1 MSRVVA
7 LIDGEHYPPVVCAA
21 LDELAGIH
29 EVVAAVLLGGSEKV
43 LTSEDGYGV
52 PVVRGASALDAL
64 HTAIMRYGPEV
75 IVDLSDEPVVTS
87 DDRFRLAGVA
97 LEHGV
102 SYLGADFQF
111 DPPLIECETRTPTL
125 AVVGTGKRVG
135 KTAVSAHVARTLAAR
150 GLRPLVLA
158 MGRGGPSEP
167 ELLRGDE
174 VALTTT
180 DLLAFAR
187 RGVHAAS
194 DCYEDAIMARVP
206 TVGCRRCGGGMAGSV
221 FSSNVAEGARLA
233 DSLEAGLIILEGSG
247 AAVPPV
253 LADATMLV
261 VGASQGLRALTAY
274 FGPLRLASA
283 DAVVIAGA
291 EPALVTSADI
301 EALLAHVRV
310 ARPDARASAV
320 TFRPRPLEP
329 VAGRRAFLATT
340 APEAL
345 LPVLREHLERE
356 YGCEV
361 VAASACLSDR
371 SRLRAD
377 LAAAADSFDVL
388 LTELKAAAID
398 VVAEAGEFAGVPTV
412 LLDNVPR
419 VVAGDDLDE
428 TAAILGDL
436 AIIRGEERDDAR

>member
-1 MSRVVA
+1 M
-7 LIDGEHYPPVVCAA
+7 
-21 LDELAGIH
+21 
-29 EVVAAVLLGGSEKV
+29 
-43 LTSEDGYGV
+43 
-52 PVVRGASALDAL
+52 
-64 HTAIMRYGPEV
+64 
-75 IVDLSDEPVVTS
+75 
-87 DDRFRLAGVA
+87 
-97 LEHGV
+97 
-102 SYLGADFQF
+102 
-111 DPPLIECETRTPTL
+111 
-125 AVVGTGKRVG
+125 
-135 KTAVSAHVARTLAAR
+135 
-150 GLRPLVLA
+150 LA

-167 ELLRGDE
+167 ELLRGDV
-174 VALTTT
+174 VALTTA

-187 RGVHAAS
+187 HGVHAAS

-233 DSLEAGLIILEGSG
+233 DSLKAGLIILEGSG

-261 VGASQGLRALTAY
+261 VGASQSLRALTAY

-291 EPALVTSADI
+291 EPALVASADV
-301 EALLAHVRV
+301 EALLAHVRD
-310 ARPDARASAV
+310 ARPGARASAV

-329 VAGRRAFLATT
+329 IEGRRAFLATT

-377 LAAAADSFDVL
+377 LAAAAGSFDVL

-428 TAAILGDL
+428 TTAILGDL
-436 AIIRGEERDDAR
+436 AIMRGEERDDAR

>member
-21 LDELAGIH
+21 LAELATIH
-29 EVVAAVLLGGSEKV
+29 EVAAAVFLGGSEKV
-43 LTSEDGYGV
+43 VTSDEGYGV
-52 PVVRGASALDAL
+52 PVVRAASATEAL
-64 HTAIMRYGPEV
+64 REAILRYGPEV
-75 IVDLSDEPVVTS
+75 VVDLSDEPVVTS
-87 DDRFRLAGVA
+87 DDRFRLASVA
-97 LEHGV
+97 LESGV

-111 DPPLIECETRTPTL
+111 DPPLIECETRTATL
-125 AVVGTGKRVG
+125 AIVGTGKRVG
-135 KTAVSAHVARTLAAR
+135 KTAVSAHVARALAAR
-150 GLRPLVLA
+150 GLRPVVLA

-174 VALTTT
+174 IALTTA

-221 FSSNVAEGARLA
+221 FSSNVAKGARLA
-233 DSLEAGLIILEGSG
+233 DSLDRGLMILEGSG

-261 VGASQGLRALTAY
+261 VGASQGVRALTAY

-291 EPALVTSADI
+291 EPALVASLEI
-301 EALLAHVRV
+301 EAFLVHVRA
-310 ARPDARASAV
+310 ARPGARVSAV

-329 VAGRRAFLATT
+329 VDGHRVFLATT

-356 YGCEV
+356 HGCQV
-361 VAASACLSDR
+361 VGASGNLSDR
-371 SRLRAD
+371 PRLRAD
-377 LAAAADSFDVL
+377 LAAAAGSFEVL

-398 VVAEAGEFAGVPTV
+398 VVAEAGEVAGVPTV

-419 VVAGDDLDE
+419 TVAGDDLDE
-428 TAAILGDL
+428 TALFLGEL
-436 AIIRGEERDDAR
+436 AVTRGEARGDA